1 MVEKGKLII
10 FSAPSG
16 SGKTTLVHRVMK
28 SDLPLAFSVSATSR
42 KARGHEQHGVD
53 YFFLSAKEFREK
65 IVNHEF
71 LEWEEVYTDQFY
83 GSLKS
88 DVERL
93 RNEGKHVVFDI
104 DVVGGVKTKKAF
116 GDDALAIFIQA
127 PSLDE
132 LKKRLVGRGTEDS
145 ASLKKRLQKA
155 EFEMSYANDF
165 DMVIIND
172 DLGTAEKEILVAI
185 KNWINER

>member
-1 MVEKGKLII
+1 MVKGKLII

-16 SGKTTLVHRVMK
+16 SGKTTLVHRIMK

-42 KARGHEQHGVD
+42 KPRGQEENGVD
-53 YFFLSAKEFREK
+53 YYFLSADEFRTK
-65 IVNHEF
+65 ISNDEF

-104 DVVGGVKTKKAF
+104 DVVGGSKTKKMF
-116 GDDALAIFIQA
+116 DDDALAIFIQA
-127 PSLDE
+127 PSIEE
-132 LKKRLVGRGTEDS
+132 LKKRLSGRGTEDE
-145 ASLKKRLQKA
+145 ASLKKRLDKA
-155 EFEMSYANDF
+155 EFEMTFATEF
-165 DMVIIND
+165 DTTIIND
-172 DLGTAEKEILVAI
+172 ELEVAEIEILEAI
-185 KNWINER
+185 KNFVK